1 MKTNLII
8 LKGGISL
15 ERDIS
20 LKSFDNV
27 IKNIDI
33 NKYNILDIDVEDITK
48 LIKDIK
54 DFKPHI
60 VLNLM
65 HGGIGE
71 DGTIQALLSMFNI
84 KYVGSNALSSGIC
97 MDKNLS
103 KTILKANNIPIID
116 YVYIKKDENPYLYKN
131 EIEELIYPVIVKPN
145 RGGSSIG
152 IKVAKNIDEV
162 FEAINYIKN
171 IDDDILIEKFI
182 DGKEVTCSV
191 IQNKEGLYV
200 LSILDININNEIFDY
215 SAKYDEDTNID
226 FSTLPKF
233 LQNMIEGVAK
243 KAFTVLKC
251 EGYANI
257 DFIIKD
263 DDIYVLEINTIPGLT
278 KASLL
283 TRAISLN
290 NNNFGDFIDEIINFA
305 LQYK

>member
-1 MKTNLII
+1 MKINLII

-48 LIKDIK
+48 LIKDIN

-71 DGTIQALLSMFNI
+71 DGTIQALLSILNV

-131 EIEELIYPVIVKPN
+131 EIEELVYPVIVKPN

-243 KAFTVLKC
+243 KAFKVLKC

-278 KASLL
+278 KTSLL
-283 TRAISLN
+283 TRAIALSN
-290 NNNFGDFIDEIINFA
+290 SKFDDFIDEIINFT
-305 LQYK
+305 LKHK

>member
-48 LIKDIK
+48 LIKDMK

-103 KTILKANNIPIID
+103 KTILKANNIPII
-116 YVYIKKDENPYLYKN
+116 VRIMVSL
-131 EIEELIYPVIVKPN
+131 
-145 RGGSSIG
+145 
-152 IKVAKNIDEV
+152 
-162 FEAINYIKN
+162 AI
-171 IDDDILIEKFI
+171 
-182 DGKEVTCSV
+182 
-191 IQNKEGLYV
+191 
-200 LSILDININNEIFDY
+200 
-215 SAKYDEDTNID
+215 
-226 FSTLPKF
+226 
-233 LQNMIEGVAK
+233 
-243 KAFTVLKC
+243 
-251 EGYANI
+251 
-257 DFIIKD
+257 
-263 DDIYVLEINTIPGLT
+263 
-278 KASLL
+278 
-283 TRAISLN
+283 
-290 NNNFGDFIDEIINFA
+290 
-305 LQYK
+305 